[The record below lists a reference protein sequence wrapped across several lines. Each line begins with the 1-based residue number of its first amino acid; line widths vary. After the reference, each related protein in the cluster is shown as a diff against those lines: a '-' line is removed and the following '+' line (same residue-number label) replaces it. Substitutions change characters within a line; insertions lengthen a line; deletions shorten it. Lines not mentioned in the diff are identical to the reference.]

1 MTVFAISEAK
11 NNAELIEECVE
22 LGYLHKDWVTL
33 DPTWGDGRF
42 WSNWMPD
49 TLIPLDLDRSK
60 SPSGLSVDF
69 RDIRWKPKG
78 GYDAVVFDP
87 PYKYSGTP
95 ALGKFDERYGIQ
107 KYERWQEREALILD
121 GIAECVRVLAR
132 RGFLLIKCQDQV
144 CSGKVRWQTKTF
156 SSRAEDLGCRFVD
169 HLLLPSYRPQPKG
182 RSQKHARRNY
192 SSLLVMQKL

>member
-1 MTVFAISEAK
+1 MTVFAISKAK
-11 NNAELIEECVE
+11 NNAELIEECAQ

-42 WSNWMPD
+42 WANWMPD

-60 SPSGLSVDF
+60 SPSGLAVDF

-107 KYERWQEREALILD
+107 KYQRWQDREQMILD
-121 GIAECVRVLAR
+121 GISECVRVLR
-132 RGFLLIKCQDQV
+132 PRGFLLVKCQDQV
-144 CSGKVRWQTKTF
+144 SSGEVRWQTFTF
-156 SSRAEDLGCRFVD
+156 TKHAESRGCRLVD
-169 HLLLPSYRPQPKG
+169 HFLLPSYRPQPKG
-182 RSQKHARRNY
+182 TSQKHARRNY
-192 SSLLVMQKL
+192 SSLLVLQKM